1 MHGRQ
6 KSLSDN
12 TLEHIPVKDTNT
24 VACKMKNAENEGI
37 RGRRMRERINSKF
50 RPKPGMWFIFCQSL
64 LEVLFPY
71 LLQPGHL
78 GPETKTALEA
88 SGDDSV
94 ICKSN

>member
-1 MHGRQ
+1 M
-6 KSLSDN
+6 
-12 TLEHIPVKDTNT
+12 EHIPVKDTNT
-24 VACKMKNAENEGI
+24 VASKMKNAENEGI
-37 RGRRMRERINSKF
+37 CGRRMRERINSKF
-50 RPKPGMWFIFCQSL
+50 RPKPGMWFIFYQSL

-88 SGDDSV
+88 SRDDSV